1 LPHELLAGLR
11 MLALAESWEVFGK
24 HSPGKAEL
32 PRQSPLPFPGDDAL
46 LRPIVLLFRGEFL
59 LVVGLRLT
67 CGKCFEMLSII
78 VYATW
83 FSCG

>member
-1 LPHELLAGLR
+1 MPHELLAGLR
-11 MLALAESWEVFGK
+11 MLALAESCEVFGR

-32 PRQSPLPFPGDDAL
+32 PRQSPLPIPGDDAL

-67 CGKCFEMLSII
+67 C
-78 VYATW
+78 
-83 FSCG
+83 